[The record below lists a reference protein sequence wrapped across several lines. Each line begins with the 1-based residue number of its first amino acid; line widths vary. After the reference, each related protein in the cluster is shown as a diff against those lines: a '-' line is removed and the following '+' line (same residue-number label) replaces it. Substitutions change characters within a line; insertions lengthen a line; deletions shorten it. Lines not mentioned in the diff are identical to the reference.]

1 MQPPSYR
8 PLLRGMFAGGPRRP
22 RGCARRRF
30 FASCTAALAL
40 LVSAA
45 PPAAAWTPGTQ
56 LAIAAEAA
64 RLAPPDL
71 ARQIDRHRRA
81 YEEGVTTPFSDSDP
95 LRHMANDDGSGALQA
110 VVLAEVSGA
119 IEAIRSHQ
127 PFEEVVR
134 RLGTVSHFLADA
146 NNPLATSGTDPEEAR
161 YFADYLRYAEN
172 AQRRFPV
179 VFYGLRPGLEQRRDL
194 SGLLAE
200 TLRRG
205 RDLYPFV
212 GREYRRV
219 GFASGLGRFD
229 DRSSAFG
236 VASVAFSRAVTD
248 VAVALR
254 YIWLRAGGADQR
266 TSLPSGGDRLLRL
279 PPRPAASGSGT
290 IWMAPARP

>member
-1 MQPPSYR
+1 MS
-8 PLLRGMFAGGPRRP
+8 LAGL
-22 RGCARRRF
+22 A
-30 FASCTAALAL
+30 AAWAAALAL
-40 LVSAA
+40 SAGA

-71 ARQIDRHRRA
+71 ARQLERHRRA
-81 YEEGVTTPFSDSDP
+81 YESTAPFSDSDP
-95 LRHMANDDGSGALQA
+95 LRHIANDDGSGALQA
-110 VVLAEVSGA
+110 VVHAEVSGA
-119 IEAIRSHQ
+119 IDAIRSHQ
-127 PFEEVVR
+127 PFEEIVR
-134 RLGTVSHFLADA
+134 RLGTVSHFVADA

-161 YFADYLRYAEN
+161 YFADYLRYAES

-248 VAVALR
+248 VALALR

-266 TSLPSGGDRLLRL
+266 TSLPSGGTRLLRL
-279 PPRPAASGSGT
+279 LPRPATPATG
-290 IWMAPARP
+290 IWVAPARP